1 MAKNLSQEGGDG
13 RSGPAD
19 PYDRAV
25 SAESSRFWLWRL
37 PAAVAIGA
45 TLLFAAGFGLALRGA
60 AGRPLGSVPPAPSI
74 DRLPTPRGGGRLLLV
89 LGDSLAR
96 GTGDESG
103 RGYAREVFEE
113 LKKRG
118 PAEIANLSVNGAE
131 SAEVRDLASR
141 PNVRSLAAAA
151 DWILLSVGGNDLSH
165 SIPRPGDSG
174 AGDSPLEEVR
184 QAKER
189 YAANLRAILA
199 ALREENPAAPIR
211 VLGLY
216 DPFETSQSANRIGA
230 SVILGWNAVIAET
243 AVAFPD
249 VLVVPTFDLFE
260 RREDR
265 LALDHFHPNRAGYA
279 LIASRVLQGLR

>member
-1 MAKNLSQEGGDG
+1 VRFA
-13 RSGPAD
+13 
-19 PYDRAV
+19 
-25 SAESSRFWLWRL
+25 SSRFWLWKL
-37 PAAVAIGA
+37 PAAVAAAA
-45 TLLFAAGFGLALRGA
+45 TLLFAAGFVLALRGA
-60 AGRPLGSVPPAPSI
+60 AGHPLGIAPPAPAVE
-74 DRLPTPRGGGRLLLV
+74 RVPTPRGGGRLILV

-103 RGYAREVFEE
+103 RGFAREVFEE

-118 PAEIANLSVNGAE
+118 PVEIANLSVNGAE
-131 SAEVRDLASR
+131 SAEVRDLVER

-165 SIPRPGDSG
+165 SVPRPGDSG

-199 ALREENPAAPIR
+199 ALREANPSAPIR
-211 VLGLY
+211 LLGLY
-216 DPFETSQSANRIGA
+216 DPFETAQSSNRIGG

-243 AVAFPD
+243 AIAFSD

-279 LIASRVLQGLR
+279 LIASRVLQAIR